1 MSIYSARI
9 KELEDLIHPLR
20 GELSRLQQLHRTVE
34 SPFQLGDI
42 ITWDGKR
49 GRVIRIGDRSWA
61 VMRIRKNGSVGSEVQ
76 VYTWH
81 KPTKEL

>member
-1 MSIYSARI
+1 MSIYNARI

-20 GELSRLQQLHRTVE
+20 EELSRLQQLHRTVE

-42 ITWDGKR
+42 ISWGTQR
-49 GRVIRIGDRSWA
+49 GRVIRIGVRSWA
-61 VMRIRKNGSVGSEVQ
+61 VMRIRKDGSTGSEVQ
-76 VYTWH
+76 VYIWH